1 MRNLGGNAGKEELA
15 LYWQL
20 RRLYRITRE
29 EFEEL
34 TMQDLAALKVAN
46 NNVERRQDL
55 RFAWLECAVLNLFK
69 SENQMPLTP
78 AKLLRDR
85 PYGN

>member
-1 MRNLGGNAGKEELA
+1 
-15 LYWQL
+15 
-20 RRLYRITRE
+20 
-29 EFEEL
+29 
-34 TMQDLAALKVAN
+34 MQDLAALKVAN